1 MKQAMPEVLM
11 SSGANRIKLF
21 WRRMISPM
29 ATYISLGVYVE
40 EDAEEGAVHAAGE
53 TAIYLMKLVPQ
64 APMANDIS

>member
-1 MKQAMPEVLM
+1 
-11 SSGANRIKLF
+11 
-21 WRRMISPM
+21 M

-40 EDAEEGAVHAAGE
+40 EDSEEGAVHAAGK